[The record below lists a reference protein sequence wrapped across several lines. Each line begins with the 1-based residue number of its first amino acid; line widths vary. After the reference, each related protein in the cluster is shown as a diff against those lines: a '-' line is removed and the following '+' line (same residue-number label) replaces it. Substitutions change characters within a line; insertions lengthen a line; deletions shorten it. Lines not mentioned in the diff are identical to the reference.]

1 MREAAGPST
10 WEAYGGVGGG
20 GGVTG
25 LDPRRHSGE
34 VGGGALLELTPPRR
48 VLRRKESGPLELV
61 VLLKLELPREARDA
75 SGSRVDIPA
84 ECGCVAVCE
93 LQLLA
98 IGIGFVSVS
107 LRRAVDVRE
116 VGENAA
122 RAASKVRGRG
132 RRGMDEHGRGGEE
145 AREGGER
152 ERDEG
157 RRGLG
162 TSRRV

>member
-84 ECGCVAVCE
+84 EGGCVAVCE

-98 IGIGFVSVS
+98 IGICFVRVR

-132 RRGMDEHGRGGEE
+132 RRGMDEHGRGRRSRE
-145 AREGGER
+145 ARRRER
-152 ERDEG
+152 RDEG
-157 RRGLG
+157 RRGSG
-162 TSRRV
+162 